1 MVSVAIGNGAFGQ
14 VNWSGSFG
22 QGQLVRSIGQV
33 NWSASQLVRIFP
45 FKRLF
50 EASKKITVTDEKT
63 AK

>member
-33 NWSASQLVRIFP
+33 NWSASQLVRIF
-45 FKRLF
+45 RLNAF
-50 EASKKITVTDEKT
+50 WRHQKK
-63 AK
+63 